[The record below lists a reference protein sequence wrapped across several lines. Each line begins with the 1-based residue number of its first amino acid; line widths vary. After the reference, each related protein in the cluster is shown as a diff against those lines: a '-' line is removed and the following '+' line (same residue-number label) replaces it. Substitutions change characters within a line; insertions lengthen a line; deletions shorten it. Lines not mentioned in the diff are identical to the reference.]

1 MLIQG
6 SFLSS
11 LLNLLPQKGMVK
23 MIDCTKTE
31 NYFAE
36 KLKMTK
42 RTKNGLCE
50 INCSN
55 CPLSSNNN
63 GEGLFCSDFEMYY
76 PEKAV
81 KAVQEWSD
89 EHPPKTFLTEFLEN
103 YPNAQ
108 LKTVLLYSPGAI
120 PLGIPKCICP
130 YHLGLMSVDNCRKD
144 HNCVKCWNRPI
155 EDGEE

>member
-1 MLIQG
+1 
-6 SFLSS
+6 
-11 LLNLLPQKGMVK
+11 

-103 YPNAQ
+103 YPNA
-108 LKTVLLYSPGAI
+108 
-120 PLGIPKCICP
+120 PLDDDGTPKGVCP
-130 YHLGLMSVDNCRKD
+130 HTLGLTDINNCDDNCI
-144 HNCVKCWNRPI
+144 KCWNQLI
-155 EDGEE
+155 EGDEK